1 MTRLT
6 ENDIQHIRR
15 RMAQHDEE
23 LTRQTGR
30 GLTELAMLA
39 AGGDRRFLKR
49 LHTARVGIIPLTTGQ
64 GIIGGFSDSVAAIL
78 SYIGMDCFVTDQPD
92 AAGIAEAVE
101 RGAGQIFIAD
111 DLTCTM
117 IDLHAHCSVEN
128 SACTGRAFAAAL
140 AARAGDLHHRSVT
153 VLGAGVVGREG
164 AEFLRGRGADIVLY
178 DCDPTR
184 TEAFRGR
191 PHFYLA
197 GSLDEAL
204 AASNLYLEATTAPE
218 LIGEDQVDAD
228 TIIAAPGIPCGVSP
242 AVMERH
248 AQQIIHDP
256 LELGV
261 AAMACT
267 LQVEAALHL
276 FDENKKIG

>member
-15 RMAQHDEE
+15 RMALHDEE
-23 LTRQTGR
+23 LTSQTGY
-30 GLTELAMLA
+30 GLAGLAMLA
-39 AGGDRRFLKR
+39 AGGDSRFLKR

-64 GIIGGFSDSVAAIL
+64 GIIGGFSDSVEAIL

-92 AAGIAEAVE
+92 AAGMAEAVE

-153 VLGAGVVGREG
+153 VFGAGVVGREG
-164 AEFLRGRGADIVLY
+164 AEFLRGRGADIVIY
-178 DCDPTR
+178 DCDPAR

-191 PHFYLA
+191 SHFYLA

-204 AASNLYLEATTAPE
+204 ASYSNCRFFRARRRSSPRRE
-218 LIGEDQVDAD
+218 
-228 TIIAAPGIPCGVSP
+228 SP
-242 AVMERH
+242 AVYRRLSWRVMRSRSFTIRWNSALRRWLVHCRPKRH
-248 AQQIIHDP
+248 
-256 LELGV
+256 
-261 AAMACT
+261 CT
-267 LQVEAALHL
+267 FLTKT
-276 FDENKKIG
+276 KK